1 MRPGGLEEQELHRP
15 LGLPVAQTELGGW
28 AGSSTLWSEEL
39 GLRPLLHGPC
49 SARPQASRGLG
60 GGGRPSPGPP
70 GGGLRTPEAPR
81 GESLSAASGTA
92 RKAGCW
98 WPPCPLHTALQGPAG
113 RAARAQP
120 FLARRLGSPSA
131 CAAAGGAPRPAPAQ
145 RTTQEAPLCSDGPG
159 LPLGPGGCCPEC
171 WILLRPPPWAA
182 PRGGGGLPYLLPAP
196 HLNAFLSHLLPSG

>member
-131 CAAAGGAPRPAPAQ
+131 CAGFSL
-145 RTTQEAPLCSDGPG
+145 RTTPDSGQGCSWGGPPPSPCPAHDTG
-159 LPLGPGGCCPEC
+159 GPP
-171 WILLRPPPWAA
+171 LLRWARSSLGA
-182 PRGGGGLPYLLPAP
+182 WRVLP
-196 HLNAFLSHLLPSG
+196 